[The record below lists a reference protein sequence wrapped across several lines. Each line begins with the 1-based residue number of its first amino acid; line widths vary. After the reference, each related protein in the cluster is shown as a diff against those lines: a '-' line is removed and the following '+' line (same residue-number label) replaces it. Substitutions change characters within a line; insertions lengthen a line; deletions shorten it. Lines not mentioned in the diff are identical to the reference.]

1 LYVGNEL
8 KDEVAARFG
17 IRELN
22 MKPIKVLVLMKGKF
36 KGVCLHHDLVR
47 LSCSNKE
54 SAAQTNEDIK
64 RHGMQ
69 CYSQFAQ
76 HAFFRATGVGG

>member
-36 KGVCLHHDLVR
+36 KGVCLHHDLGP
-47 LSCSNKE
+47 LE
-54 SAAQTNEDIK
+54 LQ
-64 RHGMQ
+64 
-69 CYSQFAQ
+69 
-76 HAFFRATGVGG
+76 